1 MSKRV
6 SESEEG
12 EIRSG
17 EEVEGAAAGVAEE
30 GGAQP
35 QEQVA
40 GDAGPSSVGAEA
52 TAGAE
57 AANEG
62 EKNNARYN
70 KTLQAVLQEQLVASG
85 EKERLTQLLRERLV
99 EVGWKDEL
107 KAHCREVMKDR
118 AAKGANNLNIDSLT
132 REVIVH
138 AQKKVP
144 DSVKAEF
151 LAKVRE
157 FVLARKD

>member
-17 EEVEGAAAGVAEE
+17 EEVEAAAAGVAEE

-70 KTLQAVLQEQLVASG
+70 KTLQAVLVKIHSFSCHSPF
-85 EKERLTQLLRERLV
+85 TP
-99 EVGWKDEL
+99 
-107 KAHCREVMKDR
+107 
-118 AAKGANNLNIDSLT
+118 SPT
-132 REVIVH
+132 R
-138 AQKKVP
+138 
-144 DSVKAEF
+144 SC
-151 LAKVRE
+151 
-157 FVLARKD
+157 